1 MRKEE
6 IHKKANRVLNIIIW
20 GCIIFLIGIRE
31 RENIMLYKQGQT
43 TKALVY
49 RRTSKGRRGV
59 SLYEFRVSGIRYTGH
74 DSNSKVGDSI
84 QVVYLPKKPKI
95 NRNAEVL
102 DQDWCIWL
110 YRKIIE

>member
-1 MRKEE
+1 MFITR
-6 IHKKANRVLNIIIW
+6 ALIIIFTFSIVK
-20 GCIIFLIGIRE
+20 GEI
-31 RENIMLYKQGQT
+31 ENICLYNKGVEA
-43 TKALVY
+43 KALVY

-74 DSNSKVGDSI
+74 DSNSEVGDSI

>member
-6 IHKKANRVLNIIIW
+6 THKKANRVLNIIFW
-20 GCIIFLIGIRE
+20 GCIVFLISITE
-31 RENIMLYKQGQT
+31 MENIILYKQGQT

-49 RRTSKGRRGV
+49 QRTSKGRRGV

-74 DSNSKVGDSI
+74 DSNSIVGDSI

-95 NRNAEVL
+95 NKNAEVL
-102 DQDWCIWL
+102 DQDWCVWL

>member
-1 MRKEE
+1 MRKEK

-95 NRNAEVL
+95 KDDIKFINCKNKKQV
-102 DQDWCIWL
+102 
-110 YRKIIE
+110 

>member
-6 IHKKANRVLNIIIW
+6 IHKKANRVLNIIL
-20 GCIIFLIGIRE
+20 GSCIVFLISITE
-31 RENIMLYKQGQT
+31 MENIMLYKQGQT

-74 DSNSKVGDSI
+74 DSNSKVGDSL
-84 QVVYLPKKPKI
+84 QVVYLPQKPKI

>member
-6 IHKKANRVLNIIIW
+6 THKKANRVLNIIFW
-20 GCIIFLIGIRE
+20 GCIVFLISITE
-31 RENIMLYKQGQT
+31 MENIILYKQGQT

-49 RRTSKGRRGV
+49 QRTSKGRRGV

-74 DSNSKVGDSI
+74 DSNSIVGDSI

-95 NRNAEVL
+95 NKNAEVL